1 MSRVRSLQKLL
12 PGVALAALSL
22 CLTSNGWA
30 GSVPGRLPEG
40 MKPPEKPPIRLSLG
54 LNGHY
59 TTTGRIALSVDGLGT
74 LNPSGWVQVLKPAGA
89 TVRAAF
95 LAAATTGFSGAIIPN
110 GAVTLDGAPVTWDS
124 NVPNTI
130 GSRNYLAD
138 VTALVAPTLNAAP
151 AGLLNLTVGEGALS
165 SKIDGSILA
174 VVFDDPAQATDRT
187 ISLFFGALD
196 VNGDA
201 FNIGLAEPARPG
213 DAAYV
218 LDLSLGI
225 SFGFQDPTTRN
236 QISRI
241 DVNGT
246 RMTSSAGGQDD
257 GQSSDGALVTV
268 GGLGDSH
275 ADPADPLAPPTNFDA
290 DDELYDLKPFVK
302 EGDQLIRVTT
312 VNPSLDDNIFF
323 AALLMSGSALVNEG
337 VVLTPNSATGLVGE
351 PQQVTAI
358 LQSDDGARIPNRP
371 VSFRVISGPHAG
383 RTGGGVT
390 GASGEVDFGYVGLD
404 TGTDAIEASFV
415 NNAGSPVVSNPVTR
429 AWVRAE
435 ACVQCPPA
443 VAEPVV
449 AGHAYA
455 ISFPFCNCA
464 PAGDTF
470 SWCLSDDM
478 GWNAARC
485 DSTRL
490 EAGGCATPVASGTV
504 PMKLAAGDTNRFVFI
519 LTCRS
524 NPAHRD
530 TCVVRL
536 PIRPPIVSVV
546 LARLDAESLPE
557 GVRLTWETSAET
569 DHGFFNVLRAAE
581 GGTEFARLNVAP
593 IRGSGVH
600 EFVDATAPAG
610 GMFLY
615 RIEAVDRFGVPQVAG
630 EIRVAVTAEGAL
642 LRLQPGAPNPFTTRT
657 TLGFTLARSG
667 PVRVQIF
674 DLAGRLVRTLV
685 DRELPAG
692 AAAVA
697 WDARDDAGA
706 RAPAG
711 LYLVRVRALDVEKTL
726 RLVRIH

>member
-1 MSRVRSLQKLL
+1 MSRARSLKKLL

-22 CLTSNGWA
+22 CVASNGSA
-30 GSVPGRLPEG
+30 GNVPGRMPED

-59 TTTGRIALSVDGLGT
+59 TTTGRIALSVDGVGT

-95 LAAATTGFSGAIIPN
+95 LAAATTGFSGALIPN
-110 GAVTLDGAPVTWDS
+110 GALMLDGAPVTWDS

-151 AGLLNLTVGEGALS
+151 AGVLNITVGEGALS
-165 SKIDGSILA
+165 ATIDGSILA

-187 ISLFFGALD
+187 VSLFFGALD

-225 SFGFQDPTTRN
+225 SFGFQDPSTRN

-241 DVNGT
+241 DVNGM
-246 RMTSSAGGQDD
+246 RMTSAAGGQDD

-268 GGLGDSH
+268 GGLGDTH
-275 ADPADPLAPPTNFDA
+275 ADPADPLAPPTNFNA

-302 EGDQLIRVTT
+302 QGDQLVRVAT

-371 VSFRVISGPHAG
+371 VTFRVISGPHAG

-390 GASGEVDFGYVGLD
+390 GASGEVSFDYVGLD

-429 AWVRAE
+429 TWVRAE

-443 VAEPVV
+443 VAEPVA
-449 AGHAYA
+449 AGHAFA
-455 ISFPFCNCA
+455 IPFPFCNCG

-470 SWCLSDDM
+470 SWCVADDM

-490 EAGGCATPVASGTV
+490 EAGGCVTPVASGTV
-504 PMKLAAGDTNRFVFI
+504 PMKLAGGDTNRFVFI

-546 LARLDAESLPE
+546 LASLTAENRPE
-557 GVRLTWETSAET
+557 GVRLAWATSSET
-569 DHGFFNVLRAAE
+569 DHSFFNVLRAPDDADD
-581 GGTEFARLNVAP
+581 FVRLNSAP
-593 IRGSGVH
+593 IRGTGPH

-610 GMFLY
+610 SAFRY

-630 EIRVAVTAEGAL
+630 EIRVEVTADPTP
-642 LRLQPGAPNPFTTRT
+642 LRLLASAPNPFTTRT
-657 TLGFTLARSG
+657 TFGVELGQGGA
-667 PVRVQIF
+667 VRVRVY
-674 DLAGRLVRTLV
+674 DTTGRLVRTLV
-685 DRELPAG
+685 AGEWAAGPAR
-692 AAAVA
+692 VE
-697 WDARDDAGA
+697 WDARDDAG
-706 RAPAG
+706 RRLPAG
-711 LYLVRVRALDVEKTL
+711 LYLVRVSVRDAEQTL
-726 RLVRIH
+726 RVILIN